1 MICRDRQ
8 HRIISSLSEAKV
20 KYDAFISYRHMP
32 LDMEIAKK
40 LHKGLETFHVPAA
53 VRASALESACPVYLH
68 FPVGSSDDP
77 YKVALRF
84 SLTTG
89 KTLPLG
95 HFFLFHLSLRFG
107 LYIDLES
114 CKLGCKTGVLAFL
127 AYCERKL

>member
-1 MICRDRQ
+1 MPRALAAAPDLMIFFKHSLFRQ
-8 HRIISSLSEAKV
+8 QYA
-20 KYDAFISYRHMP
+20 P
-32 LDMEIAKK
+32 L
-40 LHKGLETFHVPAA
+40 PWS
-53 VRASALESACPVYLH
+53 RPVYLH